1 MRRFLLISV
10 MAMLTIVSYG
20 RKHVAE
26 NAVVVADTI
35 YYAEN
40 MMNVATSGQAS
51 YYRLLMK
58 QGQGLNKKNVFQDF
72 YMNGTL
78 RAEGAYSFIDLGN
91 DTNTILDGEIT
102 TYYKN
107 GKEKWHGKYVNGKR
121 EGYFT
126 MQMRQGGVA
135 VVQFENGKS
144 AHDYFTITN
153 ADGTMEKR
161 PISDLKSFM

>member
-161 PISDLKSFM
+161 PISDLQSLM

>member
-144 AHDYFTITN
+144 AHDCFTITN

>member
-1 MRRFLLISV
+1 MKRFLLISV
-10 MAMLTIVSYG
+10 MAMLTIASFG

-40 MMNVATSGQAS
+40 MMNVASSEQAS
-51 YYRLLMK
+51 YYRLLMT
-58 QGQGLNKKNVFQDF
+58 QGQGLNKKDVFQDF
-72 YMNGTL
+72 YMNGAL
-78 RAEGAYSFIDLGN
+78 KAEGAYSFIDLGN
-91 DTNTILDGEIT
+91 DKNTVLDGEIT

-121 EGYFT
+121 DGYFT
-126 MQMRQGGVA
+126 MQMREGGVA
-135 VVQFENGKS
+135 VVQFVNGKS

-161 PISDLKSFM
+161 PISDLKKLM

>member
-91 DTNTILDGEIT
+91 DANTILDGEIT

>member
-1 MRRFLLISV
+1 MKRLLLISV
-10 MAMLTIVSYG
+10 MAMLTIVSFG
-20 RKHVAE
+20 RKHVAP

-35 YYAEN
+35 YYADN
-40 MMNVATSGQAS
+40 MMNVANSEQAS
-51 YYRLLMK
+51 YYRLLMT
-58 QGQGLNKKNVFQDF
+58 QGQGLNKKDVFKDF
-72 YMNGTL
+72 YMNGVL
-78 RAEGAYSFIDLGN
+78 KAEGAYSFIDLGN

>member
-58 QGQGLNKKNVFQDF
+58 QGQGLSKKNVFQDF

>member
-144 AHDYFTITN
+144 DHDYFKITN
-153 ADGTMEKR
+153 ADCTMEKR